1 MRDALTVLQRIR
13 HHKKKGAELAF
24 VEAERAREQQETRID
39 TIEKAVEESRQGTS
53 EEDEACWVAQ
63 AASWRMKME
72 IRLRQERSL
81 LGEREQVVDDRQQE
95 LAQASRDS
103 RVVERIIEI
112 NDERRAVEK
121 RRKEGRRLDAMGTTR
136 WNRKGAK

>member
-1 MRDALTVLQRIR
+1 
-13 HHKKKGAELAF
+13 
-24 VEAERAREQQETRID
+24 
-39 TIEKAVEESRQGTS
+39 
-53 EEDEACWVAQ
+53 
-63 AASWRMKME
+63 MKME

>member
-24 VEAERAREQQETRID
+24 VEAERAREKQESRVD
-39 TIEKAVEESRQGTS
+39 SIEKAVEDSREKAQV
-53 EEDEACWVAQ
+53 EDEACWVAQ

-72 IRLRQERSL
+72 VRLRQERSL
-81 LGEREQVVDDRQQE
+81 LNERSAVVDDRQKE
-95 LAQASRDS
+95 LAHASKES

-112 NDERRAVEK
+112 NDERRAIER
-121 RRKEGRRLDAMGTTR
+121 RRKEGRRLDAMGTAR